1 MPFVLLEPVLAGGE
15 HMSSSV
21 VDTVSAMVTPIL
33 DDLNLELY
41 DLEFAGGVLKVTID
55 TPPGSPAG
63 VDIDQIS
70 LVTRTL
76 GRELDHNENAV
87 PGRFTLE
94 VTSPGLERTL
104 RTPRHFAREA
114 GKQVS
119 VRLTSELD
127 GRRRLTGV
135 LMGATDTHA
144 TVRLDETSESI
155 EVPLA
160 MIDKAKTVFVWES
173 QPKPN
178 SPQARQAKRA
188 TSSLTTPQQEANAQ

>member
-1 MPFVLLEPVLAGGE
+1 
-15 HMSSSV
+15 MSSSV

-104 RTPRHFAREA
+104 RTPRHFSREI
-114 GKQVS
+114 GKTIT
-119 VRLTSELD
+119 VRLISELD
-127 GRRRLTGV
+127 GRRRLAGI
-135 LMGATDTHA
+135 LMAATDTHA
-144 TVRLDETSESI
+144 TVRLTDTSESI
-155 EVPLA
+155 EFPLA
-160 MIDKAKTVFVWES
+160 MVEKAKTVFVWES

-178 SPQARQAKRA
+178 SKEARQAKRA
-188 TSSLTTPQQEANAQ
+188 SDSLTTPQQEANAQ